1 MLQIMP
7 SHHLLPPKFFDHLI
21 LGDAFGSPGAT
32 WDHWMFIGQQLHIS
46 PLKDFQKR
54 SQDRVVMCLTKYSG
68 GLPWFGDHGEVLC
81 KTEVGEYHEVLLFWK
96 RLKNQE
102 WVE

>member
-1 MLQIMP
+1 
-7 SHHLLPPKFFDHLI
+7 
-21 LGDAFGSPGAT
+21 
-32 WDHWMFIGQQLHIS
+32 
-46 PLKDFQKR
+46 
-54 SQDRVVMCLTKYSG
+54 MCLTKYSG

-96 RLKNQE
+96 SLKNQE